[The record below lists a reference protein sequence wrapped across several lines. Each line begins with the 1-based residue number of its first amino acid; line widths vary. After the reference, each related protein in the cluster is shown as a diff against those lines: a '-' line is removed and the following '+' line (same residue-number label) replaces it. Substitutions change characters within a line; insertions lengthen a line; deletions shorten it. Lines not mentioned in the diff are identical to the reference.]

1 MTKGDFPH
9 RFHEEANMFYEG
21 ALPPLEYYD
30 PGRCRSDEDHAELI
44 AWYEEEKT
52 KYCECFEDPVCT
64 CNKPPWKLREE
75 LVRYCWLD
83 VEVLA
88 QCTKLFRES
97 MLYQEDDEVV
107 CDWKYTP
114 IDPYTCFTQSQI
126 AISLIMNGSTN
137 PEVQLASSQYYP
149 RCFSGPEAV
158 TWMMYLERT
167 EKITIQHAGRSLNE
181 WYCNY
186 RDVQKPFTG
195 LDRTNR
201 TVYEMRDCAKEA
213 CPHCYSR
220 EKYATNK
227 EYEDYK
233 DPHSCRTRLDIVSDQ
248 IKRSTALN
256 KCRYALVVMY
266 VCEYKREIL
275 PHTTAYEQQCGKVI
289 EDREFFFGG
298 RTEVFAPY
306 AKAECRDTN
315 YLTYNDVCSLYPY
328 ICAFKEL
335 PITHPHLIFAHA
347 IDRDRLQP
355 THRTP
360 YWGFVKCKVIPN
372 KKDRLGLLPSRD
384 AESGRLE
391 YNLYDKIGTWHT
403 EELHLAMAH
412 GYQIEE
418 IYQVYHWNPNE
429 RSSTYLRGYMSHFLR
444 MKQEAEG
451 WKKAGAS
458 SETPSP
464 EEQER
469 VIEELFQAN
478 GGIARMRPDKVRK
491 NPVLRFVA
499 KIFLN
504 CAWGKYCQFMSDE
517 VTIDIHGCFQYNQ
530 LVNHPAIDSQSIEFR
545 HVQGNWF
552 KAYLKKHAEYANR
565 NCRYNIFLGAC
576 VPMWGRTTLN
586 VKMLEIG
593 PEYIVYCDTDS
604 IICRYHTS
612 RPRIGEKGL
621 GKFVDEYPDAVIEE
635 VYALAP
641 KSYYLGFAEKSPCIK
656 MKGISLTRD
665 NSEKVTRS
673 EVRRMIEENWL
684 KKEPTPLMLNHFS
697 IFCNSQRRDLPYAT
711 MMSRYNQKKL
721 QTVYS
726 KRKLQEVEAGQF
738 SLDDMEYLCLFPK
751 GYEE

>member
-1 MTKGDFPH
+1 
-9 RFHEEANMFYEG
+9 
-21 ALPPLEYYD
+21 
-30 PGRCRSDEDHAELI
+30 
-44 AWYEEEKT
+44 
-52 KYCECFEDPVCT
+52 
-64 CNKPPWKLREE
+64 
-75 LVRYCWLD
+75 
-83 VEVLA
+83 
-88 QCTKLFRES
+88 
-97 MLYQEDDEVV
+97 MLYQEDDDPV

-149 RCFSGPEAV
+149 RCYAGPEAV
-158 TWMMYLERT
+158 TWMMFVERT
-167 EKITIQHAGRSLNE
+167 EDATIQHAGRSLNE

-195 LDRTNR
+195 FDRANR
-201 TVYEMRDCAKEA
+201 TVYEMRACAREA
-213 CPHCYSR
+213 CPHCFP
-220 EKYATNK
+220 EATFP
-227 EYEDYK
+227 DYK
-233 DPHSCRTRLDIVSDQ
+233 DPHSCRTRKDIVSDQ
-248 IKRSTALN
+248 IKRRTALL
-256 KCRYALVVMY
+256 KCRYNLVVLY
-266 VCEYKREIL
+266 VCEYHRDVH
-275 PHTTAYEQQCGKVI
+275 PHTTNYERQCGHVI

-306 AKAECRDTN
+306 AKAVCRDSN
-315 YLTYNDVCSLYPY
+315 YLTYNDVCSLYPS
-328 ICAFKEL
+328 ICAFREL
-335 PITHPHLIFAHA
+335 PITHPRLFFG
-347 IDRDRLQP
+347 DRSPNKIMLERINANHP
-355 THRTP
+355 EP

-384 AESGRLE
+384 PESGRLE

-412 GYQIEE
+412 GYQVVE
-418 IYQVYHWNPNE
+418 IYQVYHWERNM

-469 VIEELFQAN
+469 VIEELFRAN

-504 CAWGKYCQFMSDE
+504 CAWGKYCQRMSDE
-517 VTIDIHGCFQYNQ
+517 VAIDIYGCFQYNQ

-545 HVQGNWF
+545 HIQGNWF
-552 KAYLKKHAEYANR
+552 KAYVKKHAEFANR

-586 VKMLEIG
+586 LKMLEIG
-593 PEYIVYCDTDS
+593 PAFIVYCDTDS
-604 IICRYHTS
+604 IICRYHTD
-612 RPRIGEKGL
+612 RPTIGQKGL
-621 GKFVDEYPDAVIEE
+621 GNFVDEYPEAVIEE

-641 KSYYLGFAEKSPCIK
+641 KSYYLGFADKSPCVK
-656 MKGISLTRD
+656 MKGISLTHD
-665 NSEKVTRS
+665 NMELVTRQ

-684 KKEPTPLMLNHFS
+684 GKEQTPLMLKHFS
-697 IFCNSQRRDLPYAT
+697 IFCNSNNNDLDYAT
-711 MMSRYNQKKL
+711 MLHRHNQKRL

-726 KRKLQEVEAGQF
+726 KRKLQAVEAGQF